1 MEEALSILWTY
12 ARRQPIESNGKTIVA
27 TISQSIA
34 AIRIIMRLEGW
45 LQKNEGRES
54 EERKMISKERKTKPS
69 ENLELGYVEERN
81 RVCEPFAQPQLTH
94 AAESLQLVPTKDGAC
109 STSILTEDITFD
121 QYELQAHASEG
132 TTKSASTYLV
142 APSPSERGLGERISA
157 QRDLKDRISTQR
169 DLKDR
174 ISAQRRL
181 GERISA
187 QRGLRERIRLPYHEV
202 LSRFAKGSYTK
213 SKARKPY
220 HIGLR
225 GQVVGLNI
233 QTTCNQQKKQ
243 RRNAACKVKES
254 KSISPYETSCVVGH
268 KHSKAAALM
277 LDKNRIRPPC
287 VALIINGIN
296 H

>member
-45 LQKNEGRES
+45 LQKNEEQES
-54 EERKMISKERKTKPS
+54 EERKMISEARKTKPS
-69 ENLELGYVEERN
+69 KNLESGYVEEKN
-81 RVCEPFAQPQLTH
+81 KVYEPFAQPQLAH
-94 AAESLQLVPTKDGAC
+94 AAESLQPIPTNNSAC
-109 STSILTEDITFD
+109 SVSILMEDITFD
-121 QYELQAHASEG
+121 QYELQAHNSERA
-132 TTKSASTYLV
+132 TKSASTYLV
-142 APSPSERGLGERISA
+142 APSPS
-157 QRDLKDRISTQR
+157 K
-169 DLKDR
+169 
-174 ISAQRRL
+174 RRL

-202 LSRFAKGSYTK
+202 LSRFAKVSYTM

-220 HIGLR
+220 HSNLRVQVAGLS
-225 GQVVGLNI
+225 I

-243 RRNAACKVKES
+243 RRNAACKVEER
-254 KSISPYETSCVVGH
+254 KSISPYETSCEVGY

-277 LDKNRIRPPC
+277 PDKNRIRPPC
-287 VALIINGIN
+287 MALIISGIN